1 MAVKTST
8 KKSPRSKIKESIA
21 SVKGEV
27 KQAFLIEATPSVGN
41 PRSEDV
47 GWRSLTETVNR
58 DLNVLVQS
66 RMQEIAFYLYD
77 SDPLAHRILE
87 IMRSF
92 VVGDGFKFMAKDPKV
107 QDILMNF
114 WNDPDNNWEMKQ
126 GDKALELGLWGEQC
140 YPVFVNKYNGDVKL
154 GYLDPGVITKI
165 KQDKDNP
172 EEAEY
177 VEWEKRRKKYKL
189 KVVRADNAKRSSTHG
204 RLMGECFY
212 FAVNK
217 VAWSSRGRSD
227 LLCLADWIDGFN
239 QFLFARL
246 ERAFYLNTFVWD
258 VLCEGMGKK
267 EIEEFAKN
275 LRAPKPGS
283 MRIHN
288 EKIKWNIIS
297 SKLESDD
304 ASNEAKM
311 FRNQILG
318 GAGFPGHWFGEGE
331 NTTRATAVAMSAP
344 TLKHLRSRQ
353 RYFKN
358 IIMRIFRFVLDQKI
372 IHGMLDKNT
381 DCAFAVFPSPII
393 SRDAQSMANSLDKFS
408 SAMKTAVDN
417 EWIRPD
423 TAKRSFHTF
432 MTDLGVDIQELEQI
446 SREQKNYKKAPS
458 ADGSD
463 EVIEDDKKKKKDEE
477 KDEKTEEE

>member
-1 MAVKTST
+1 MAVKKAT
-8 KKSPRSKIKESIA
+8 KKSSRSKVKESIA
-21 SVKGEV
+21 SVKGEI
-27 KQAFLIEATPSVGN
+27 KEAFLIEATPRIGN
-41 PRSEDV
+41 SSSEDI
-47 GWRSLTETVNR
+47 GWRSLSETADR

-77 SDPLAHRILE
+77 SDPIAHRILE
-87 IMRSF
+87 YVQSF

-107 QDILMNF
+107 QDILMKF

-126 GDKALELGLWGEQC
+126 GNKVLELGLWGEQC
-140 YPVFVNKYNGDVKL
+140 YPVFVNKHNGDVKL
-154 GYLDPGVITKI
+154 GYLDPGVITKV
-165 KQDKDNP
+165 KQDSNNP

-177 VEWEKRRKKYKL
+177 VEWQKRQKKYRL
-189 KVVRADNAKRSSTHG
+189 KVIRADNVRRSSTYG

-212 FAVNK
+212 FAINK

-246 ERAFYLNTFVWD
+246 ERAFYLNTFIWD

-275 LRAPKPGS
+275 LRAPKPGAI
-283 MRIHN
+283 RIHN

-297 SKLESDD
+297 AKLESDD
-304 ASNEAKM
+304 ASSEAKM

-331 NTTRATAVAMSAP
+331 NTTRATAVSMSAP
-344 TLKHLRSRQ
+344 TLKNLRARQ

-358 IIMRIFRFVLDQKI
+358 ILMRIFKFVIDQKI
-372 IHGMLDKNT
+372 VHGMLDEDT
-381 DCAFAVFPSPII
+381 DCSFAIFPSPIV

-408 SAMKTAVDN
+408 AAMKTAVEN
-417 EWIRPD
+417 EWISAD
-423 TAKRSFHTF
+423 TAKRTFHTF
-432 MTDLGVDIQELEQI
+432 MTDLGVDLQELENI
-446 SREQKNYKKAPS
+446 SQEQKAYKKAPS
-458 ADGSD
+458 PDGSD
-463 EVIEDDKKKKKDEE
+463 RIIKKDEKKDVE
-477 KDEKTEEE
+477 ENKKEDEKNE